1 MAMRVVTLDRL
12 EDFIEDKVGREQTLL
27 KGSEC
32 VKFIDSETS
41 ETTCYLPNSQ
51 VSNLDDEY
59 PFLKFRDQISGVLA
73 VCGEIVPDE
82 DIIPYTYLLDL

>member
-12 EDFIEDKVGREQTLL
+12 EDFIEDKIGREQTLL
-27 KGSEC
+27 KDSEC

-51 VSNLDDEY
+51 VSNLGDEY